1 MSNFLALLIKLD
13 DAGGEERSTLGHLM
27 VVINVVLVLAVLVTS
42 WCGTQQTVDGHRES
56 FGDAMRQKWFPAP
69 LRKFLDPDVVSDDKS
84 GGQLKKESR

>member
-27 VVINVVLVLAVLVTS
+27 VMINIVLVLAVLVTS

-56 FGDAMRQKWFPAP
+56 FGNAIRQKWFPAK
-69 LRKFLDPDVVSDDKS
+69 LRNVLDPDVVGDDK
-84 GGQLKKESR
+84 GEARPKEGR